1 MGSELLLTLL
11 GTSWRCAL
19 GQVMSTFLPLFPHL
33 SGGNNESS
41 HLKGCCEGRNGNVVK
56 PWKKGARGN
65 FEVGCYKLL
74 GITQSD
80 THTYR
85 QIHIFPC
92 SSVCSSVL
100 WLGTKL
106 SPLSNNPIVL
116 SLALWCWGLKN
127 QGSASTAASRGA
139 GGIPQGRRRGLAP
152 SCRLPV
158 AKTCTSPASLPLS
171 VCSHGGDQSQFAV
184 FPALTEEP

>member
-85 QIHIFPC
+85 QIHIFP
-92 SSVCSSVL
+92 CSSVL